1 LIEPVIVEIISV
13 HLLSS
18 KRFNTDRGRAAT
30 PFREAHR
37 VMEANEAAT
46 ERWWLSGADRRSIWE
61 HEGARHDSSRQRDLL
76 QFKAA
81 LDGTTEGK
89 FS

>member
-1 LIEPVIVEIISV
+1 MKASGLIEPVMLEIISV

-18 KRFNTDRGRAAT
+18 KRFNTDRGRAA
-30 PFREAHR
+30 HR
-37 VMEANEAAT
+37 VMAANEA
-46 ERWWLSGADRRSIWE
+46 ERWWLSRADRRSTWA
-61 HEGARHDSSRQRDLL
+61 HEGARHDSSRWRDLL
-76 QFKAA
+76 QLKAA